1 VVKLPR
7 PDDQLTVDRLVVR
20 GDEHDFDN
28 TFFVVPPRK
37 QEVKLVYVGSDAAED
52 QAGPQFYL
60 RLATSGDPLRQ
71 VDLQLLE
78 NENDS
83 MLNAQ
88 PVPQLVVVTRKISA
102 SLAAGL
108 KAYAERGGTLVL
120 APPDQEAAA
129 VIPTVLDDVELAP
142 AKTGEAAD
150 YLLLGEI
157 DFSHP
162 LFVPFANPR
171 YNDFTK
177 IHFWKHRA
185 LAVKADAAT
194 TVAAKFDSGE
204 PAILDRSLGEGRV
217 VVFASGWH
225 PEESQ
230 LALSSKFVPLV
241 GALLDQ
247 ACGSTAPLAGVV
259 VGQAV
264 ELSADKAESP
274 VFIHKPDGSESLVAT
289 GVKVF
294 AETDQPG
301 IYSIGSGAS
310 EQRFAVNLAAAESN
324 TAPLDLEQLDQLG
337 VKTGTVLTRAEELDR
352 IRQQR
357 DTELESRQKIWRW
370 LIISVLGLLI
380 LETVLAGRA
389 TRQIAK
395 EEVLG

>member
-1 VVKLPR
+1 MHV
-7 PDDQLTVDRLVVR
+7 
-20 GDEHDFDN
+20 E
-28 TFFVVPPRK
+28 
-37 QEVKLVYVGSDAAED
+37 
-52 QAGPQFYL
+52 
-60 RLATSGDPLRQ
+60 
-71 VDLQLLE
+71 LQLLD
-78 NENDS
+78 NESDS
-83 MLNAQ
+83 LLNAQ
-88 PVPQLVVVTRKISA
+88 PMPQLMVVTRKVSA
-102 SLAAGL
+102 SLAAAA
-108 KAYAERGGTLVL
+108 KTYAERGGTLVL
-120 APPDQEAAA
+120 VPPDQEAAA
-129 VIPTVLDDVELAP
+129 VIPIVLDDVELAP

-150 YLLLGEI
+150 YMLLGEI
-157 DFSHP
+157 DFTHP

-177 IHFWKHRA
+177 IHFWKHRS
-185 LAVKADAAT
+185 LTLRLEAAT
-194 TVAAKFDSGE
+194 KSAAKFDNGE
-204 PAILDRSLGEGRV
+204 PAILDRSLGQGRV
-217 VVFASGWH
+217 VVFASSWH

-264 ELSADKAESP
+264 ELPLGKTETP
-274 VFIHKPDGSESLVAT
+274 IFIHKPDGSEAAIGA
-289 GVKVF
+289 GVKAF

-324 TAPLDLEQLDQLG
+324 TAPMDLEQLDQLG
-337 VKTGTVLTRAEELDR
+337 VKTGTVLTRKEELDR

-370 LIISVLGLLI
+370 LIIGVLGLLI
-380 LETVLAGRA
+380 LETVWAGRA
-389 TRQIAK
+389 ARQIAK